1 MIAGQLARLFREYS
15 ISRRPMIRK
24 WRAAQ
29 RTDLAAMTE
38 LERWQRQLW
47 QRIFDSQGRVR
58 PEWMLESDTR
68 LLMPP
73 DAFESLDSNRLRTA
87 TSSTLHLFGAS
98 YAGNVYTE
106 IFARLAATSD
116 IRIYALNP
124 CREFWED
131 VDTSRRAT
139 LIGWAHRDE
148 RIGNRIDES
157 QDPFALNAL

>member
-1 MIAGQLARLFREYS
+1 
-15 ISRRPMIRK
+15 
-24 WRAAQ
+24 
-29 RTDLAAMTE
+29 
-38 LERWQRQLW
+38 
-47 QRIFDSQGRVR
+47 
-58 PEWMLESDTR
+58 MLESDTR
-68 LLMPP
+68 LLMLP

-98 YAGNVYTE
+98 YAGNAYTE

-124 CREFWED
+124 CREYWED

-148 RIGNRIDES
+148 TIGNPIDES
-157 QDPFALNAL
+157 EDPFALNAISDSHALRLCGRPGRHSIRLPNYIYHFD